1 MKGKFQQYFYSVLFA
16 VLTVLGWYYGMLQQY
31 ISLENDSDFLTSE
44 VSQAKQNSSDELK
57 LYLNGNEAN
66 DIYNIIRPHY
76 HKLSALSESDSEND
90 ENAETS
96 YSPEIAIFTGADFW
110 LKIPAFLTT
119 FHNNKNTVA
128 FAHSEQQIPLSDDLY
143 IQYRV
148 IRL

>member
-31 ISLENDSDFLTSE
+31 ISLENSSDFLISE
-44 VSQAKQNSSDELK
+44 VSQVKQNSSDELK

-66 DIYNIIRPHY
+66 DIYNIIRPHF

-90 ENAETS
+90 ENAEAS
-96 YSPEIAIFTGADFW
+96 CSPEIVLFSGDDLW
-110 LKIPAFLTT
+110 LKIPIFLTS
-119 FHNNKNTVA
+119 FHSSKNAVA
-128 FAHSEQQIPLSDDLY
+128 FAHSEQKISLFDDLY